1 MARTPNKPKAQKKK
15 RKGRLSAESRANKQR
30 LLKIYGKISREFTA
44 INKTLPKQKVVDAR
58 SIPPQDIEEEPFYDM
73 DLLYEQLPD
82 GTMYRFNAGEF
93 GQTPIEP
100 KGGYLGK
107 IPYKERRRIISEYIY
122 PKFKD
127 KKLKEL
133 RVEEIRAEIRRFLPN
148 PVAQKAKQYRT
159 FTEIREVIREN
170 FGNISPVPTFVGV
183 VKVLPNKTDDGKPD
197 SYYVDFILFDD
208 GGEPVP
214 FDFDPNE
221 IITTKVALSKEEQ
234 EERIKRVKRAV
245 SERKKLKKEAKESKP
260 KEEKPKETKPKTP
273 KPKAKKETQDEVKL
287 RLAEM
292 RASEIA
298 KLESWLAQGII
309 DQPTFVQLL
318 KEIYSKYEK
327 GGLI

>member
-1 MARTPNKPKAQKKK
+1 M
-15 RKGRLSAESRANKQR
+15 L
-30 LLKIYGKISREFTA
+30 F
-44 INKTLPKQKVVDAR
+44 
-58 SIPPQDIEEEPFYDM
+58 
-73 DLLYEQLPD
+73 
-82 GTMYRFNAGEF
+82 
-93 GQTPIEP
+93 
-100 KGGYLGK
+100 
-107 IPYKERRRIISEYIY
+107 
-122 PKFKD
+122 
-127 KKLKEL
+127 
-133 RVEEIRAEIRRFLPN
+133 
-148 PVAQKAKQYRT
+148 
-159 FTEIREVIREN
+159 
-170 FGNISPVPTFVGV
+170 
-183 VKVLPNKTDDGKPD
+183 
-197 SYYVDFILFDD
+197 VDFILFDKE
-208 GGEPVP
+208 GEPLP
-214 FDFDPNE
+214 KDYDPNE

-292 RASEIA
+292 RTSEIA

>member
-82 GTMYRFNAGEF
+82 GAMYRFNAGEV
-93 GQTPIEP
+93 GETPIEP
-100 KGGYLGK
+100 KGGYIGK

-127 KKLKEL
+127 RKLREVK
-133 RVEEIRAEIRRFLPN
+133 VEEIREEIKRFLPN
-148 PVAQKAKQYRT
+148 PISQKEKQYRT
-159 FTEIREVIREN
+159 FIELREKIRTEV
-170 FGNISPVPTFVGV
+170 GNDSVATFVGV

-197 SYYVDFILFDD
+197 SYFVDFILFDKD
-208 GGEPVP
+208 GEPLP
-214 FDFDPNE
+214 KDYDPNE

-234 EERIKRVKRAV
+234 EERTKRVKRAV
-245 SERKKLKKEAKESKP
+245 SERKKLKKEAKEIKP
-260 KEEKPKETKPKTP
+260 KQEKPKETKPKTP

-292 RASEIA
+292 RASEIN